1 MNNNEDMKKL
11 LILLLLIP
19 TVSFGKGFDFKKA
32 LDNGYT
38 CFEISNYLKTDKF
51 DKSTYNELKK
61 ICPQSQIEED
71 KKTIRLNC
79 AYESEI
85 GKTDFT
91 AKKIYE
97 TCLDKKGIED
107 K

>member
-1 MNNNEDMKKL
+1 M
-11 LILLLLIP
+11 
-19 TVSFGKGFDFKKA
+19 VSFGKSFDVQDA

-38 CFEISNYLKTDKF
+38 CLEISNYLKTDKY
-51 DKSTYNELKK
+51 DKSTYKK
-61 ICPQSQIEED
+61 LNKLCPQSQIEDD
-71 KKTIRLNC
+71 KKTIRLKC
-79 AYESEI
+79 AYKSEF

-97 TCLDKKGIED
+97 TCLDKNGLED

>member
-1 MNNNEDMKKL
+1 MNKL
-11 LILLLLIP
+11 LILLLLMP
-19 TVSFGKGFDFKKA
+19 MFSFGKSFNVKDA

-38 CFEISNYLKTDKF
+38 CLEISNYLKTVKY
-51 DKSTYNELKK
+51 DKSTDNKLKK
-61 ICPQSQIEED
+61 LCPQSQIEED

-85 GKTDFT
+85 GKTDYT

-97 TCLDKKGIED
+97 TCLDKKGVED